1 MESADLSTLPSVLGV
16 LTALI
21 APALLI
27 TASASF
33 VLSTSGRLANNMTR
47 ARAVAETLRELQIR
61 DGAARHTQA
70 WRWLELELKVTYRR
84 VHLEQEA
91 LALFYAATIMFVAC
105 SLVLGMEAIKA
116 FLPYWLPV
124 ALGLCGVL
132 LLLIASALLILD
144 VRSMVRLMR
153 HEVAVIRSDI
163 EAMAR

>member
-1 MESADLSTLPSVLGV
+1 M

-27 TASASF
+27 SASASF
-33 VLSTSGRLANNMTR
+33 VLSTSTRLANNINR
-47 ARAVAETLRELQIR
+47 ARAVADALRELQTR
-61 DGAARHTQA
+61 DGSAKRQTGQ
-70 WRWLELELKVTYRR
+70 WLELELNATFRR

-91 LALFYAATIMFVAC
+91 LALFYAATIAFVAC

-124 ALGLCGVL
+124 ALGMCGVVCL
-132 LLLIASALLILD
+132 LVASALLILD

-153 HEVAVIRSDI
+153 REVARIRSEVD
-163 EAMAR
+163 ARLDHAPNPCD